1 MGAEQRRERYL
12 HNLMAVIGGFFGG
25 YAILNRCDILG
36 SAQTANLL
44 SMTLKLL
51 GGDLREVLIRLG
63 AAALYACAI
72 ALSILVP
79 EYLGWDLQCFSI
91 ACTAAVS
98 MLLGVLPAEMDPVL
112 GLYPIFFV
120 MALQWCAFKGC
131 GKYVSS
137 TIFSTNNLRQCT
149 TGFAEYLYSRESEAL
164 RRGIFYGKVLLS
176 FHFGVAV
183 CFLFCSRF
191 HLAGAW
197 AGLLPVCT
205 ALVLVN
211 EERALSR
218 AAEKEEVL
226 RVHA

>member
-36 SAQTANLL
+36 SAQTASLL

-79 EYLGWDLQCFSI
+79 EYLGWDLQRFSI

-98 MLLGVLPAEMDPVL
+98 MLL

-137 TIFSTNNLRQCT
+137 TIFSTNNYRQTIQGVTRYCIT
-149 TGFAEYLYSRESEAL
+149 KRREELEQAKFFGL
-164 RRGIFYGKVLLS
+164 TLCS
-176 FHFGVAV
+176 FHLGVA
-183 CFLFCSRF
+183 LSYPA
-191 HLAGAW
+191 HLRLGVRSAWLCLPLLAAAGAL
-197 AGLLPVCT
+197 ARRRHG
-205 ALVLVN
+205 A
-211 EERALSR
+211 ERA
-218 AAEKEEVL
+218 AA
-226 RVHA
+226 

>member
-1 MGAEQRRERYL
+1 MGGYDMGAEQRRERYL

-79 EYLGWDLQCFSI
+79 EYLGWDLQRFSI

-137 TIFSTNNLRQCT
+137 TIFSTM
-149 TGFAEYLYSRESEAL
+149 ASMPS
-164 RRGIFYGKVLLS
+164 
-176 FHFGVAV
+176 
-183 CFLFCSRF
+183 
-191 HLAGAW
+191 
-197 AGLLPVCT
+197 
-205 ALVLVN
+205 
-211 EERALSR
+211 
-218 AAEKEEVL
+218 
-226 RVHA
+226 

>member
-79 EYLGWDLQCFSI
+79 EYLGWDLQRFSI

-137 TIFSTNNLRQCT
+137 TIFSTNNYRQTIQGVTRYCIT
-149 TGFAEYLYSRESEAL
+149 KRREELEQAKL
-164 RRGIFYGKVLLS
+164 
-176 FHFGVAV
+176 FG
-183 CFLFCSRF
+183 
-191 HLAGAW
+191 
-197 AGLLPVCT
+197 
-205 ALVLVN
+205 
-211 EERALSR
+211 
-218 AAEKEEVL
+218 
-226 RVHA
+226 

>member
-1 MGAEQRRERYL
+1 MGGYDMGAEQRRERYL

-79 EYLGWDLQCFSI
+79 EYLGWDLQRFSI

-137 TIFSTNNLRQCT
+137 TIFSTNNYRQTIQGVTRYCIT
-149 TGFAEYLYSRESEAL
+149 KRREEL
-164 RRGIFYGKVLLS
+164 EQTKFFGLTLCS
-176 FHFGVAV
+176 FHLGVA
-183 CFLFCSRF
+183 LSYPA
-191 HLAGAW
+191 HLRLGVRSAWLCLPLLAAAGAL
-197 AGLLPVCT
+197 ARRRHG
-205 ALVLVN
+205 A
-211 EERALSR
+211 ERA
-218 AAEKEEVL
+218 AA
-226 RVHA
+226 